1 MRWKNPKYDLKLK
14 QKKTLELALII
25 SLILVAGVF
34 LASKEFQFE
43 TRIQDVEHVTI
54 KVEDIP
60 PNTDQITRPPPPA
73 RPTIPVE
80 DIGAELEP
88 DITIPEMREYIPKGD
103 LPRPP
108 VVMENEVFDFHKV
121 ERPPELIGGYIAISD
136 YIRKHDLYPSLARTA
151 ESSGYAVIQ
160 FTVDKDGHVVDAVV
174 AGEKPSGLGFGEAAL
189 TAMNAM
195 TFHAGMQRDRAVA
208 VRMQQIISFKMK

>member
-14 QKKTLELALII
+14 QRKILELALII
-25 SLILVAGVF
+25 SLVFVAGIF

-43 TRIQDVEHVTI
+43 TRIQGVEHVDI

-88 DITIPEMREYIPKGD
+88 DITIPEMREFIPVDK

-108 VVMENEVFDFHKV
+108 VVMENGVFDFHKV
-121 ERPPELIGGYIAISD
+121 ERPPELIGGYKAISD
-136 YIRKHDLYPSLARTA
+136 YIRRHDLYPALARIA
-151 ESSGYAVIQ
+151 ETSGFAVIQ
-160 FTVDKDGHVVDAVV
+160 FTVDKSGQVVDAVIV
-174 AGEKPSGLGFGEAAL
+174 GEKPSGLGFGEAAL
-189 TAMNAM
+189 IAMKAM
-195 TFHAGMQRDRAVA
+195 RFHAGVQRDKAVA
-208 VRMQQIISFKMK
+208 VRMQQIIFFKMK